1 MLGFA
6 YDYEQATD
14 LRKPAPLVPSLPGEL
29 IGASAPEAGLDR
41 RGLNLRF
48 DKQFRGLTAT
58 VSVATQAGWTPI
70 GTARIPG
77 SGKASVRVPA
87 EFRDAAQR
95 GDVIRVAA
103 DKTAVEVV
111 IG

>member
-1 MLGFA
+1 
-6 YDYEQATD
+6 
-14 LRKPAPLVPSLPGEL
+14 
-29 IGASAPEAGLDR
+29 
-41 RGLNLRF
+41 
-48 DKQFRGLTAT
+48 
-58 VSVATQAGWTPI
+58 
-70 GTARIPG
+70 
-77 SGKASVRVPA
+77 VRVPA